1 MRYSSREGIIFAAHT
16 APAEN
21 GAHFWT
27 AQIIGSGWPAA
38 RFPEFRFLQLP
49 GYDFSENVLQAA
61 AGSKVLNVSQ
71 QAT

>member
-1 MRYSSREGIIFAAHT
+1 MRYSSSEGAIFAEF
-16 APAEN
+16 APWLEN
-21 GAHFWT
+21 GAHFGT

-38 RFPEFRFLQLP
+38 GFPEFRFLQLP